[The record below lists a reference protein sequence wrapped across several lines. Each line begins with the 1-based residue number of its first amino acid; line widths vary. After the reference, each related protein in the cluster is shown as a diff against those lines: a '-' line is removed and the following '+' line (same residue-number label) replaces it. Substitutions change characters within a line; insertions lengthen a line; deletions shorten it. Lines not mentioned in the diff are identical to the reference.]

1 MTRLRITAMDIRRWG
16 GAVSGVASARSAW
29 NARQGLLLQLW
40 DDLGHQGLGE
50 ASPLPGYSPDD
61 LAACEA
67 ELHAFEYS
75 APDLDLDLAPDG
87 LDGGPPASLRTRL
100 AAVTS
105 RVRAPAAR
113 FALETALLDVIA
125 RRASR
130 PLWHVL
136 RALAGQSTA
145 HAADVALNAV
155 CAASDVARVLDE
167 IAAARDRGIGCFKL
181 KVGRDFERELAVL
194 EAVRAR
200 HGNEISLRVDANQAW
215 TPDESRAHLQRLVAV
230 APEYVEE
237 PVPEPLA
244 HLPALAPLPVPVALD
259 ESLAQ
264 AFAGDEFPVGAR
276 GAGLDALLAGGLVS
290 VLVLK
295 PMLLGGL
302 TRVMALAARARVHGA
317 DIVIS
322 HLFDGPVALAA
333 CAHLAVALATP
344 RPCGLDRHA
353 GLQAWPEIVIPFVG
367 QARIAVPHQI
377 GLGISAPLKT
387 RP

>member
-1 MTRLRITAMDIRRWG
+1 MTRLRITAMDIQRCG
-16 GAVSGVASARSAW
+16 GTVSGVPSARSAW
-29 NARQGLLLQLW
+29 STRHGLLLHLW

-75 APDLDLDLAPDG
+75 ALDLDLAPDG
-87 LDGGPPASLRTRL
+87 PPGSLGTRL

-113 FALETALLDVIA
+113 FALETALLDVIS
-125 RRASR
+125 RRARR
-130 PLWHVL
+130 PLWQVL
-136 RALAGQSTA
+136 QALHGQRAGTE

-155 CAASDVARVLDE
+155 CTASDARVLDE
-167 IAAARDRGIGCFKL
+167 IAAARDRGIRCFKL
-181 KVGRDFERELAVL
+181 KVGRDFERELTVL

-200 HGNEISLRVDANQAW
+200 HGDEISLRVDANQAW
-215 TPDESRAHLQRLVAV
+215 TLDESRAHLQRLAAV
-230 APEYVEE
+230 APEYIEE
-237 PVPEPLA
+237 PTPEPLA

-264 AFAGDEFPVGAR
+264 AFASEEFQAAAR
-276 GAGLDALLAGGLVS
+276 VTGLDALLAGGLVT

-302 TRVMALAARARVHGA
+302 IRVMALAARAREHGA

-344 RPCGLDRHA
+344 RACGLDRHT
-353 GLQAWPEIVIPFVG
+353 GLQAWPEIDIPFVG
-367 QARIAVPHQI
+367 QACIAVPHQA
-377 GLGISAPLKT
+377 GLGISAPLET

>member
-1 MTRLRITAMDIRRWG
+1 MTRLRITATDIRRCG

-29 NARQGLLLQLW
+29 SARQGLLLQLW

-75 APDLDLDLAPDG
+75 ALDLDLAPDG
-87 LDGGPPASLRTRL
+87 LDGTPSLLTRL
-100 AAVTS
+100 AAVTG

-113 FALETALLDVIA
+113 FALETALLDVIS
-125 RRASR
+125 RRARR

-136 RALAGQSTA
+136 QALHGQHASTA
-145 HAADVALNAV
+145 HAAGVALNAV
-155 CAASDVARVLDE
+155 CTASDVARVLGE
-167 IAAARDRGIGCFKL
+167 IAAARDRGIRCVKL

-200 HGNEISLRVDANQAW
+200 HGDEISLRVDANQAW
-215 TPDESRAHLQRLVAV
+215 TPDESREHLQRLAVV

-237 PVPEPLA
+237 PVPEPLT

-259 ESLAQ
+259 ESLA
-264 AFAGDEFPVGAR
+264 FAGEESQAGAR
-276 GAGLDALLAGGLVS
+276 VAGLDALLAGGLVS

-302 TRVMALAARARVHGA
+302 TRIMALAARARAHGA
-317 DIVIS
+317 DVVIS

-344 RPCGLDRHA
+344 RACGLDRHA
-353 GLQAWPEIVIPFVG
+353 GLQAWPDTVIPFVG
-367 QARIAVPHQI
+367 QARIAVPHQA
-377 GLGISAPLKT
+377 GLGISVPLET